1 MTATN
6 ERIVWRGRIFKP
18 HKSPPQSI
26 RTHFP
31 FRSSRF
37 APRFFR
43 HGGLRLPA
51 RLKGQALSLPCF
63 LSDSRRNNATLR
75 FLKNQSLKF
84 QKSFR
89 RPEIFFQQKFF
100 QNLQTNSIFKPYI
113 FFRPDTR
120 FLFIKEV
127 STRLFSKK
135 NLVFF

>member
-1 MTATN
+1 MN
-6 ERIVWRGRIFKP
+6 ERIAWRGGIFKT
-18 HKSPPQSI
+18 HKSPPQST
-26 RTHFP
+26 RTHLP
-31 FRSSRF
+31 FRSLRF
-37 APRFFR
+37 ALRFFR
-43 HGGLRLPA
+43 RGGLRLPA

-63 LSDSRRNNATLR
+63 LSGRRRNNATLH

-84 QKSFR
+84 QRFFR

-100 QNLQTNSIFKPYI
+100 QNLQTSSIFKPYI

-135 NLVFF
+135 ILVFF